1 MEQEELARI
10 GASAPRRM
18 IGVGAL
24 LGLGGLL
31 LYVGLA
37 TPMDSVLWQAVLVL
51 FGLFA
56 LWASQMMWKATGIQ
70 LILTEEGLF
79 EDTGTVLAL
88 MDEVAKVD
96 RSPFAMKPSNGFL
109 LILKEPRP
117 RAWRPG
123 LWWRIGRR
131 VAVGGVTSGGHTKPM
146 ADIMTLR
153 LAQREGKV

>member
-1 MEQEELARI
+1 MEHEELARI

-37 TPMDSVLWQAVLVL
+37 TPMNSVLWQAVLIVC
-51 FGLFA
+51 GLIA
-56 LWASQMMWKATGIQ
+56 LWASQMMWRATAIE

-79 EDTGTVLAL
+79 EDTGAVLAR
-88 MDEVAKVD
+88 MDEIAKVD
-96 RSPFAMKPSNGFL
+96 RSPFALKPSNGFL
-109 LILKEPRP
+109 IILKEARP

-123 LWWRIGRR
+123 LWWRTGKR
-131 VAVGGVTSGGHTKPM
+131 VAVGGVTSSGVTKPV
-146 ADIMTLR
+146 ADIMILR
-153 LAQREGKV
+153 IAQRDGTI